1 MDNINEEK
9 IEDILSDEIDL
20 EDSDST
26 EESNTERSAAIYYL
40 NSG

>member
-20 EDSDST
+20 EDTDST
-26 EESNTERSAAIYYL
+26 EKAIAKVLMLYII
-40 NSG
+40 

>member
-26 EESNTERSAAIYYL
+26 EESNSETYL
-40 NSG
+40 